1 MPHIKST
8 TGNCQQTRTMS
19 DDEVPTKKRKLSSHD
34 AAADGEEKEEE
45 IEATA
50 AADDVADEVDGD
62 GNSSSLEEPQPQSE
76 ETAETPAASTV
87 ESAAAAD
94 DDDEQP
100 GDVEQPEE
108 GEEEANTTS
117 KSTSTHPPRPPNA
130 YDSIRRAIVI
140 NDGSRTNLIRL
151 IGLKS
156 LFARQLPKMPKEYI
170 ARLVFDRR
178 HKSLAILSSD
188 PEKKD
193 CDDEIIGGICYRAY
207 PEMRFAEIAFCA
219 VSASQ
224 QVKGYGTKLMNLLKM
239 HAVTEGIEYFITYAD
254 NYAIGYFK
262 KQGFTKAVSMPK
274 GRYQGLIKDYD
285 GGTIMECYVHP
296 TIDFTR
302 VPEMIKAQRE
312 FILERIRAGPSK
324 SDKVVYPPLPPDFYA
339 GQDVKSRAE
348 KGAAE
353 RALAIPG
360 VAEAGWTMADLMSS
374 TRDAKDSD
382 KKKHQL
388 KSELLALVSKVQDQQ
403 YSWCFRDPV
412 DTNEVQDYL
421 DVVTDPIDLKTM
433 EKRIRR
439 GDWYKTKHML
449 FSDLMKMVNN
459 CKLYNGEG
467 NTYYDCA
474 VSLEKYLASISPM
487 FSE

>member
-1 MPHIKST
+1 
-8 TGNCQQTRTMS
+8 MS

-87 ESAAAAD
+87 ESTAAAD

-324 SDKVVYPPLPPDFYA
+324 SDKVVYPSLPPDFYA